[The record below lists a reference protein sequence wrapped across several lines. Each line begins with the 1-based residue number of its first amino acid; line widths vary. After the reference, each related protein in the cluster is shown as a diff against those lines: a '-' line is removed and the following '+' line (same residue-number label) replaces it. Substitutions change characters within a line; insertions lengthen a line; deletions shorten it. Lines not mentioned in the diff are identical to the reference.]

1 MYSPSYII
9 VSTIMSFFSLYDTF
23 VSVLLMKYIFDGI
36 TNKIPITDIL
46 LFMSVVFAV
55 GFAINIFS
63 SWCVDI
69 YFPKYGHG
77 FKQYLHNMLYD
88 KALNMEINCY
98 DDPNFLN
105 EYIWVMNDID
115 SRIFAV
121 FTSIQSLFI
130 SVINIAF
137 LVSVVISLDYVILVF
152 VFCSVFFSTL
162 LGTRL
167 SKTKYEMSLANMTP
181 LRIINYVQRVFYM
194 RDYAKE
200 LRLSD
205 MPSMVKNKFNGAI
218 MTMVDNLH
226 LYGHKILFTDV
237 LLKICNFIFSVLGIL
252 VYLTYRTY
260 MGYISLGSYPALYN
274 AATTINNHL
283 QSLFQFVSRVY
294 ENNLYIER
302 FKKFIDYQPKSKS
315 ANQVLGNAPIQ
326 KIEFDHVNFSYDG
339 ENKVLK
345 DINFIIKKGEKI
357 AIVGHNGAGKSTVV
371 NLLLKLYFPSS
382 GDININDINI
392 NEFETAEYVRKFC
405 VVTQDYKLFAASIAE
420 NILCKNE
427 ISEEERKKVLD
438 SLKSVELYDRIA
450 LLEDGID
457 TQYSKEFYDDG
468 VLLSGGEEQ
477 KVALSKIFATDAE
490 IIILD
495 EPSSAMDPISEYKIF
510 NKINSQLKE
519 KTIIFISHRLYST
532 TSADKIIVLDKGNIC
547 EMGTHK
553 SLMEDNGK
561 YAEMF
566 RIQSERYTNDKE
578 S

>member
-1 MYSPSYII
+1 MKALKNNFYILKYMVMYSPSYII
-9 VSTIMSFFSLYDTF
+9 VSTIMSLFSLYDTF

-36 TNKIPITDIL
+36 TNKVPITDIL

-55 GFAINIFS
+55 GFAINIFN

-88 KALNMEINCY
+88 KALTLEIKCY

-137 LVSVVISLDYVILVF
+137 LVSVIISLDYVILVF
-152 VFCSVFFSTL
+152 VFCTVFFSTL

-181 LRIINYVQRVFYM
+181 LRIINYVQRAFYM

-205 MPSMVKNKFNGAI
+205 MPSMVKSKFNGAI
-218 MTMVDNLH
+218 TTMVDNIH

-237 LLKICNFIFSVLGIL
+237 LLKICNFIFSVFGIL

-294 ENNLYIER
+294 ENSLYIER
-302 FKKFIDYQPKSKS
+302 FKKSK
-315 ANQVLGNAPIQ
+315 L
-326 KIEFDHVNFSYDG
+326 
-339 ENKVLK
+339 
-345 DINFIIKKGEKI
+345 
-357 AIVGHNGAGKSTVV
+357 
-371 NLLLKLYFPSS
+371 
-382 GDININDINI
+382 
-392 NEFETAEYVRKFC
+392 
-405 VVTQDYKLFAASIAE
+405 
-420 NILCKNE
+420 
-427 ISEEERKKVLD
+427 
-438 SLKSVELYDRIA
+438 
-450 LLEDGID
+450 
-457 TQYSKEFYDDG
+457 
-468 VLLSGGEEQ
+468 
-477 KVALSKIFATDAE
+477 
-490 IIILD
+490 
-495 EPSSAMDPISEYKIF
+495 
-510 NKINSQLKE
+510 
-519 KTIIFISHRLYST
+519 
-532 TSADKIIVLDKGNIC
+532 
-547 EMGTHK
+547 
-553 SLMEDNGK
+553 
-561 YAEMF
+561 
-566 RIQSERYTNDKE
+566 
-578 S
+578 